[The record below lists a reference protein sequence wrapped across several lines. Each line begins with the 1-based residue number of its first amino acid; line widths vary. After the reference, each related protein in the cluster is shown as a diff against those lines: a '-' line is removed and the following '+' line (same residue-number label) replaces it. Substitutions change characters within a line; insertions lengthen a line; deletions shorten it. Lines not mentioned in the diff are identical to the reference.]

1 MIVVMK
7 TFLLASLLIATSA
20 QAEVFRCIQPDGTT
34 TFADVPCRVQP
45 ATPAIEDTAAASD
58 SSFDSPSD
66 SPLDSQLD
74 SQLKGHHPKN
84 ETEQAASATHS
95 ADQAQPTIQALETR
109 LEELREDREAE
120 IASAPF
126 SANDP
131 KVLAQLKRQIR
142 AKYQLQIDQTLQHL
156 LQLRREK
163 SANSQDSAPD
173 LAD

>member
-58 SSFDSPSD
+58 ASLDPPSD
-66 SPLDSQLD
+66 SPL
-74 SQLKGHHPKN
+74 KGHYPKN
-84 ETEQAASATHS
+84 ETEQAASGTHS
-95 ADQAQPTIQALETR
+95 TDQTQPTIQSLETR
-109 LEELREDREAE
+109 LEELRENREAE